1 MNTQIKCCILFLFL
15 IFISGCSQ
23 KQELINQHQFI
34 YEFKVDEIVYP
45 EKVSVF
51 SVDRIRFSAER
62 LEEKIL
68 QTPIRKVENT
78 ALGPTYR
85 TESGE
90 YLNIFDNGDGA
101 GKKTG
106 VDGGFNYSREISEN
120 IFPYELLGVTDA
132 PQNKT
137 GDLSFYNHF
146 TFDLKNY
153 EVPSDLTFFPKE
165 KVLSLIRQIF
175 QSIASYPIDL
185 AEGLGYRLSFEKMT
199 EQIQSSNIQAEFFR
213 MPQKD
218 DEAYLFLF
226 QQTIEGIPIVN
237 QHWEKRTADEKFPH
251 LSPGVLAIYKETGIA
266 EINAKNLVTI
276 RQKLGETSIISPEEV
291 LKSFEQQPLLA
302 DQVIES
308 CHLKYVIIQGKK
320 TLKLIPV
327 WQLTTRQEKKYEQEN
342 HPTFVYPEYQTL
354 LYDAGTGERIME
366 GIEE

>member
-15 IFISGCSQ
+15 IFMSGCSQ

-51 SVDRIRFSAER
+51 SVERIRFS
-62 LEEKIL
+62 LEELEENLL
-68 QTPIRKVENT
+68 QTPIKKIENT

-90 YLNIFDNGDGA
+90 YLNIFDNGNRQ
-101 GKKTG
+101 GKETG
-106 VDGGFNYSREISEN
+106 LDGGFNYSRGLLEN
-120 IFPYELLGVTDA
+120 NFPYEQLGVTDA

-137 GDLSFYNHF
+137 GDLSFHNYF
-146 TFDLKNY
+146 TFDLKSY
-153 EVPSDLTFFPKE
+153 EVPSDLTFYPKE
-165 KVLSLIRQIF
+165 KVLSFIRQIF
-175 QSIASYPIDL
+175 QSIASHPIDL
-185 AEGLGYRLSFEKMT
+185 AENLGYRLSLEKMT
-199 EQIQSSNIQAEFFR
+199 EQIKTSNIQAEFPR
-213 MPQKD
+213 MPQKA

-251 LSPGVLAIYKETGIA
+251 LLPEVMAIYKETGIA

-276 RQKLGETSIISPEEV
+276 RQKLDEMSIVSPEEI
-291 LKSFEQQPLLA
+291 LKSFEQQLLLA
-302 DQVIES
+302 DIFIES
-308 CHLKYVIIQGKK
+308 CQLEYVIIQEKNGE
-320 TLKLIPV
+320 KLVPV
-327 WQLTTRQEKKYEQEN
+327 WQLTTWQEKKYEQGN
-342 HPTFVYPEYQTL
+342 QPTFQYPEYQTL
-354 LYDAGTGERIME
+354 LYHGETGERIQG